1 MRLRPPP
8 EVFLLGAM
16 RSGTTFLQRAL
27 SAHPCIVP
35 TLVKETQFFSLHWPK
50 GRSAYHEHLPR
61 RGPQWVYAIAG
72 KRRPL
77 VLDSSPY
84 YLFHPQAPIRLRQ
97 LLGPSIKAIVLLREP
112 GERAWSHY
120 RLNLAYGR
128 EHLGFLDA
136 LAREE
141 ERLAGEDERL
151 AAGREVLDAP
161 HQLLSYTA
169 RGKYAEQLQ
178 RWWTQIPREQFLLLK
193 STELFDDP
201 EATLDRVWR
210 FLDLPPVAVPND
222 LNRNAAPDFP
232 LPLRAREEL
241 DRIYEAPNRALFHL
255 TGISFGRTAIPLPDD
270 EFMPAYRARTDA
282 RVLEDP
288 KAAIGGMWEE
298 IGRLQFD
305 YLRNDGLR
313 PDHSM
318 LDIGC
323 GTLRGGRHFIAWL
336 DSGKYTG
343 FEVSSNALAEGSR
356 LMQQEGLAGKHAS
369 LVLNAG
375 MGLRFEEFKGTFD
388 VLLAQSVFTHLTG
401 PRIEECLA
409 NVGRIMH
416 ASSRFYFTFL
426 PSSAPSQFGTENF
439 RYPLAFFAAAADR
452 YGFEL
457 DARDDYAHPR
467 GQRMVVLKLK
477 SYCHQ

>member
-1 MRLRPPP
+1 M
-8 EVFLLGAM
+8 
-16 RSGTTFLQRAL
+16 
-27 SAHPCIVP
+27 
-35 TLVKETQFFSLHWPK
+35 
-50 GRSAYHEHLPR
+50 
-61 RGPQWVYAIAG
+61 
-72 KRRPL
+72 
-77 VLDSSPY
+77 
-84 YLFHPQAPIRLRQ
+84 
-97 LLGPSIKAIVLLREP
+97 KAIVLLREP

-120 RLNLAYGR
+120 RFNLACGR

-151 AAGREVLDAP
+151 AAGREVLDGP
-161 HQLLSYTA
+161 HQLLSYSA
-169 RGKYAEQLQ
+169 RGRYAEQLQ

-193 STELFDDP
+193 STDLFNDP
-201 EATLDRVWR
+201 QATLDRVCR
-210 FLDLPPVAVPND
+210 FLNLPAAAIPGD
-222 LNRNAAPDFP
+222 LNRNAAPHFP
-232 LPLRAREEL
+232 LPPRAREEL
-241 DRIYEAPNRALFHL
+241 DRIYEAPNRALFDL

-288 KAAIGGMWEE
+288 QAAIGGMWEE
-298 IGRLQFD
+298 IGQLQFD

-336 DSGKYTG
+336 SPGKYTG
-343 FEVSSNALAEGSR
+343 LEISSNALAEASR
-356 LMQQEGLAGKHAS
+356 LIQREGLAEKHAS

-388 VLLAQSVFTHLTG
+388 VVLAQSVFTHLTE

-409 NVGRIMH
+409 NAGRIMH
-416 ASSRFYFTFL
+416 AGSRFYFTFL

-439 RYPLAFFAAAADR
+439 RYPLAFFGAAAER
-452 YGFEL
+452 YGFQLE
-457 DARDDYAHPR
+457 ARDDYAHPR
-467 GQRMVVLKLK
+467 RQRMAVLKLR
-477 SYCHQ
+477 SD